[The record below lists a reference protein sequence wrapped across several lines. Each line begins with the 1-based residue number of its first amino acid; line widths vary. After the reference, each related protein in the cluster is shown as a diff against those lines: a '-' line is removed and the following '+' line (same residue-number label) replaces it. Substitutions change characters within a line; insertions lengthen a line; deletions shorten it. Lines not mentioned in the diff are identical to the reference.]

1 MTTWWEHFGLR
12 EPPFGLTPDTS
23 FFFPALPHQEAHET
37 LLYALSAGE
46 GFLVVEGEVGT
57 GKTLLLRRLL
67 NTLPARWQVA
77 FVPNPGL
84 DPRGLYAAIANEFGV
99 PADGT
104 REDLLHRLERHFIA
118 LAQQDRQPAEAFA
131 NTPGGDHLR

>member
-1 MTTWWEHFGLR
+1 MIDWWRHFGLR
-12 EPPFGLTPDTS
+12 EPPLGLPPDAM

-57 GKTLLLRRLL
+57 GKTLLLRRVL
-67 NTLPARWQVA
+67 NTLPERWQAAV
-77 FVPNPGL
+77 VRNPGL
-84 DPRGLYAAIANEFGV
+84 DPRGLYAAIANEFDV

-104 REDLLHRLERHFIA
+104 REDLLARLGRHFIA
-118 LAQQDRQPAEAFA
+118 LAREGRP
-131 NTPGGDHLR
+131 PGRRVS